1 MCRVGR
7 CQINMNWLNKGR
19 RANLAEPRSIYGH
32 TLLELIIVVALG
44 SLITLAALTLYRGQ
58 RELFEHITQRARRID
73 AGLAALQLIS
83 THLRL
88 AGFAAPGNAIPGAA
102 ILGCGLGHSHNTLG
116 STPHAT
122 VCEPTAAGRS
132 DSIEVRYMADE
143 VNTWA
148 SAEGSATDCLGQA
161 IAIEGEH
168 RAGMPALA
176 VNRFFVRVSRS
187 TGEPELYCE
196 GSGRYGVAQPVA
208 EGIER
213 LRVRYWLI
221 GASRLVAASE
231 VPPAGWPQV
240 VAVELC
246 VVVRGVQRSLATSY
260 IDCDGVRRAASDGLP
275 RETLSA
281 WVALRNQRGLAW

>member
-1 MCRVGR
+1 
-7 CQINMNWLNKGR
+7 MNGLNQGR
-19 RANLAEPRSIYGH
+19 RANLAEPRGIYGH
-32 TLLELIIVVALG
+32 TLLELIIAVALG
-44 SLITLAALTLYRGQ
+44 SLLTLAALILYRGQ

-83 THLRL
+83 AHLRL
-88 AGFAAPGNAIPGAA
+88 AGFATPGNTISGAA
-102 ILGCGLGHSHNTLG
+102 VLGCGLGHSRNTLG
-116 STPHAT
+116 ST

-132 DSIEVRYMADE
+132 DSIEVRYMADKIS
-143 VNTWA
+143 TWA
-148 SAEGSATDCLGQA
+148 SAEGYATDCLGQA

-246 VVVRGVQRSLATSY
+246 VVVRGGQRSLATSY
-260 IDCDGVRRAASDGLP
+260 IDCDGARRVASDGLP
-275 RETLSA
+275 REALTA